1 MSRQIAVT
9 TRSICLDPIRAYR
22 QRLADY
28 KPRPKIQSRNP
39 RPARKTAIQV
49 PNRKAW
55 PRIEGMS
62 SCRVAAYT
70 RLIETTNGSE
80 YHICAVCARS
90 ICRVRC
96 KAGDGIAGGVPE
108 ELWIR
113 SQCHALV
120 FLASPL
126 SSSAGPEPIIGP
138 PQASQIAST
147 LSKPAIMVNTVPKSK
162 NAPNL

>member
-90 ICRVRC
+90 I
-96 KAGDGIAGGVPE
+96 GIAGGWVRGARGQVSGASVTRSFFGVAFVILCRSGGDHRAAPSVPDCE
-108 ELWIR
+108 HVEQTGDHGEHR
-113 SQCHALV
+113 S
-120 FLASPL
+120 
-126 SSSAGPEPIIGP
+126 
-138 PQASQIAST
+138 
-147 LSKPAIMVNTVPKSK
+147 
-162 NAPNL
+162 